1 MAQDPER
8 MRQHNAVLRLNEEY
22 VRASL
27 AGDVAWYDARLAE
40 DFVCIDSA
48 GSVLDKAAFLNQPAA
63 GSDLAESRLDDV
75 DVHFYG
81 DVALV
86 RALGVGTPRSGPP
99 GTSRYVDVYVRTNG
113 EWKVVSAQITRPARV
128 G

>member
-1 MAQDPER
+1 MTER
-8 MRQHNAVLRLNEEY
+8 DTISRLNEEY

-27 AGDVAWYDARLAE
+27 AGDVAWYDARLAD
-40 DFVCIDSA
+40 DFVCIESD
-48 GSVLDKAAFLNQPAA
+48 GSVLDKPAFLDRTSG
-63 GSDLAESRLDDV
+63 GSDLADYRLAEV
-75 DVHFYG
+75 DVRFYG

-86 RALGVGTPRSGPP
+86 RALGIWSTKAGTP

-113 EWKVVSAQITRPARV
+113 DWKVVSAQITRPARV